1 MLTSQPEWDRQ
12 DVRFSR
18 ERRHEDMANFFY
30 DPLRSEGYYWLR
42 TSINEISK
50 ISETIQSFDVIVR
63 IS

>member
-42 TSINEISK
+42 TSINEI
-50 ISETIQSFDVIVR
+50 
-63 IS
+63 